1 MKNMEDVRPDWLK
14 SLAEKTWNLELL
26 ISGAATYF
34 ASFLPELTDK
44 AFFYFLDN
52 FTSAAATDRS
62 KLPILAFSFL
72 KVIAYL
78 LPLTFVVHFVMRAF
92 WASLVGVHTVY
103 PQGILY
109 DRLPGQKAFSKE
121 LYAKK
126 FGALANYIL
135 RLDKLCNQVFGFAF
149 VIVLFA
155 VGLSLIYLAMFGL
168 LLFSKTY
175 LPSIVSEFI
184 LLLFVFLA
192 VMMAAIQQFADKVN
206 PEKYPRVVRSL
217 KYLLMLLPKIIFP
230 FIYTPFTYLNMIF
243 STNVS
248 KRKFYTVLFG
258 VMALVMTG
266 VFFNVFATVA
276 KLKKADFHLGSQKY
290 WGEYEN
296 QYTTHAESYEDQLP
310 DNGRAG
316 GVMIPSEMVTGPL
329 LKVFVSYTKSLDDV
343 LNVYC
348 EQPPELPDSISKRRR
363 RLTQDS
369 LKSVCFANNLKVTV
383 NDSSFQVPEW
393 VFQRHAVTGA
403 PGVITYLPTQ
413 RFKTGKNVLTVQ
425 LPSAVKSDSLI
436 FVGEVPFWFGRE

>member
-1 MKNMEDVRPDWLK
+1 MEDVRPDWLK

-34 ASFLPELTDK
+34 ASYLPELTDK
-44 AFFYFLDN
+44 ALFYFLDN
-52 FTSAAATDRS
+52 FTSMAVTGRS

-78 LPLTFVVHFVMRAF
+78 LPLTFVVHFIMRAF

-126 FGALANYIL
+126 FGPLSNYIL
-135 RLDKLCNQVFGFAF
+135 RLDKLCNQIFGFAF

-155 VGLSLIYLAMFGL
+155 VGLSLIYLILFGL
-168 LLFSKTY
+168 ILLSRAYF
-175 LPSIVSEFI
+175 PDFVSDFI
-184 LLLFVFLA
+184 LLLFMLLA
-192 VMMAAIQQFADKVN
+192 ILPAFAQQFADRIN
-206 PEKYPRVVRSL
+206 PEKYPRVVSTL
-217 KYLLMLLPKIIFP
+217 KYLLMLLPKMMFP
-230 FIYTPFTYLNMIF
+230 FIFTPFTYLSMIF

-258 VMALVMTG
+258 VMALVMAG
-266 VFFNVFATVA
+266 AFFSLYITLS
-276 KLKKADFHLGSQKY
+276 KLKRMDFHPGAQKH

-296 QYTTHAESYEDQLP
+296 RYTTHAESYEDKLP
-310 DNGRAG
+310 ENGRVG
-316 GVMIPSEMVTGPL
+316 GIMIPSEMVSGPL
-329 LKVFVSYTKSLDDV
+329 LKVFVSYTRSLDDA

-348 EQPPELPDSISKRRR
+348 GTEPELSDSIPRMRRWVM
-363 RLTQDS
+363 QDS
-369 LKSVCFANNLKVTV
+369 LKATCFTNNLSIMV
-383 NDSSFQVPEW
+383 NDSLFPPAEW

-413 RFKTGKNVLTVQ
+413 RFKPGKNVLTVQ
-425 LPSAVKSDSLI
+425 LPSATQRDSLI
-436 FVGEVPFWFGRE
+436 IVGEVPFWFGRE

>member
-1 MKNMEDVRPDWLK
+1 MEDVRPDWLK

-34 ASFLPELTDK
+34 ASYLPELTDK

-52 FTSAAATDRS
+52 FTSAAAADRS
-62 KLPILAFSFL
+62 KLPILAYSFL
-72 KVIAYL
+72 KIIAYL
-78 LPLTFVVHFVMRAF
+78 LPLTFIVHFIMRAF

-103 PQGILY
+103 PQGIVY

-155 VGLSLIYLAMFGL
+155 VGLSMIYLILFGL
-168 LLFSKTY
+168 LLLSRTY
-175 LPSIVSEFI
+175 FPNFVSDSI
-184 LLLFVFLA
+184 LLFFMLLA
-192 VMMAAIQQFADKVN
+192 ILPAFAQQFADRIN
-206 PEKYPRVVRSL
+206 PEKYPRVVSTL
-217 KYLLMLLPKIIFP
+217 KYLLMLLPKMMFPLIF
-230 FIYTPFTYLNMIF
+230 TPFTYLSMIF

-248 KRKFYTVLFG
+248 KRKFYMVLFG
-258 VMALVMTG
+258 VMTLVMTG
-266 VFFNVFATVA
+266 AFFNLFVTVS
-276 KLKKADFHLGSQKY
+276 KLKKADFHFGAQKH

-296 QYTTHAESYEDQLP
+296 RYTTHAESYEDQLP
-310 DNGRAG
+310 ENGRTG
-316 GVMIPSEMVTGPL
+316 SVMVPSEMVSGPL
-329 LKVFVSYTKSLDDV
+329 LKVFVSYTKSFDDV

-348 EQPPELPDSISKRRR
+348 GQQPELSDSIPKIRRR
-363 RLTQDS
+363 AMQDS
-369 LKSVCFANNLKVTV
+369 LKSVCFTNNLQVMI
-383 NDSSFQVPEW
+383 NDSSFQTTEW
-393 VFQRHAVTGA
+393 VFQRHAITGA

-425 LPSAVKSDSLI
+425 LPSAAKRDSLF
-436 FVGEVPFWFGRE
+436 FVGEVPFWFGGE